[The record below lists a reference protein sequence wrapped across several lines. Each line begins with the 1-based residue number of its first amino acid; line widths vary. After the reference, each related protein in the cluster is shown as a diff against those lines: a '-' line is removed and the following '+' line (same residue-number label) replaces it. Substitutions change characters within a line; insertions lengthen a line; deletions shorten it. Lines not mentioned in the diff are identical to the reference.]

1 MANLKALREKIKNIT
16 DYSPDLQQYNDQ
28 LDELINDSYYNIWTL
43 KRWSFATKE
52 YFFKFIPDMLPA
64 RDVVAPVTSI
74 SAVINKGSR
83 QVDFTAPMDRLT
95 KENFEGQP
103 IEIQNYEY
111 TISKVVSDSQI
122 LLDKVFHGVSS
133 ISDTTWAI
141 KRRWYDLPHD
151 SIELLSLAHRDVPN
165 SNAGTGRFPP
175 YGKLTGLMPRREEEL
190 NLRMDYKASYAEAYV
205 WSPSKFVP
213 EAYQTKL
220 NAIPEEVTNLGFLYG
235 TYLEVCWAF
244 LEDGKV
250 GALSE
255 PQTVNFN
262 AGLPGGTNTLTITFR
277 TWDSQ
282 DVQADAFQSKDI
294 SPSQFEGLDKIVFWN
309 ANYNRSS
316 GERLGLPVWRTFNNP
331 GGGLS
336 RNISGYLDAVVAADT
351 AADVD
356 ILNFN
361 QIDPGNPVYIE
372 QDGQYNR
379 IRPYPRVDSWDE
391 EVTRQPGPE
400 ITAYSK
406 VPQDFLREGV
416 ARYYYKPSHL
426 GFATDSPEMP
436 FEFHQLIAYDVLAT
450 LYDKTGSMANAENYR
465 RRIEREVKRLEKRYC
480 DHIDSNIQ
488 RGQFVLGDRRSF
500 YYDYASLKSGG

>member
-28 LDELINDSYYNIWTL
+28 LDELINDSYYNIWTA

-52 YFFKFIPDMLPA
+52 YLFKFIPDMLPT
-64 RDVVAPVTSI
+64 RDVITPGASI
-74 SAVINKGSR
+74 GAVVNKGSR
-83 QVDFTAPMDRLT
+83 LVDFTAPMDRLT
-95 KENFEGQP
+95 VDNFEGQP

-111 TISKVVSDSQI
+111 LISKVIGDSQI
-122 LLDKVFHGVSS
+122 LLDKPFHGTSTVT
-133 ISDTTWAI
+133 DYTWII

-190 NLRMDYKASYAEAYV
+190 NLRMDYKASYAEAFV
-205 WSPSKFVP
+205 WSPSFFVP
-213 EAYQTKL
+213 EAYKTKASPVISE
-220 NAIPEEVTNLGFLYG
+220 NADGFPNN

-244 LEDGKV
+244 LRDGKV

-255 PQTVNFN
+255 PQTVYFT
-262 AGLPGGTNTLTITFR
+262 PGQGTHSTLDITFR
-277 TWDSQ
+277 SWDDQ
-282 DVQADAFQSKDI
+282 DVQADAFQSKDVK
-294 SPSQFEGLDKIVFWN
+294 PSQFEGLRKVVFWN
-309 ANYNRSS
+309 SNYNRIN
-316 GERLGLPVWRTFNNP
+316 GERLGLPVWRVFTNP
-331 GGGLS
+331 GGS
-336 RNISGYLDAVVAADT
+336 NTRNTSVYLNAVIAADT
-351 AADVD
+351 AASVS

-361 QIDPGNPVYIE
+361 QIDPGNETYIE

-391 EVTRQPGPE
+391 EVTRQNPSE
-400 ITAYSK
+400 AYSK
-406 VPQDFLREGV
+406 VNQDFLREGV

-426 GFATDSPEMP
+426 GFHTDSPEMP
-436 FEFHQLIAYDVLAT
+436 YEFHQLIAYDVLAT
-450 LYDKTGSMANAENYR
+450 LYDKTGSMSNAENYR
-465 RRIEREVKRLEKRYC
+465 RRIEREIKRLEKRYC
-480 DHIDSNIQ
+480 DHIDSAIQ

-500 YYDYASLKSGG
+500 YYDYASLKTGG

>member
-52 YFFKFIPDMLPA
+52 YFFKFIPDMLPT
-64 RDVVAPVTSI
+64 RDVITPGASI
-74 SAVINKGSR
+74 SASVTKGSR
-83 QVDFTAPMDRLT
+83 QVTFTAPMDRLT

-103 IEIQNYEY
+103 VEIQNYEY

-122 LLDKVFHGVSS
+122 LLDKVFHGQTTN
-133 ISDTTWAI
+133 SDTTWVI

-213 EAYQTKL
+213 EAFKVSLVNINNEFGT
-220 NAIPEEVTNLGFLYG
+220 GFPDG
-235 TYLEVCWAF
+235 SYLEVCWAF

-255 PQTVNFN
+255 PKSIKFEGEQAATVSLQINF
-262 AGLPGGTNTLTITFR
+262 TS
-277 TWDSQ
+277 WDDQ
-282 DVQADAFQSKDI
+282 PIVADAFQTKDT

-309 ANYNRSS
+309 ANYNRTT

-331 GGGLS
+331 GGSAL
-336 RNISGYLDAVVAADT
+336 RNTSVFLDSVIAPDT
-351 AADVD
+351 SSSIIIAN
-356 ILNFN
+356 LN

-391 EVTRQPGPE
+391 EVTRQNADE
-400 ITAYSK
+400 VYSK

-426 GFATDSPEMP
+426 GFSTDAPEMP

-465 RRIEREVKRLEKRYC
+465 RRIDREVKRLEKRYC
-480 DHIDSNIQ
+480 DHIDSRIV
-488 RGQFVLGDRRSF
+488 RGQFVLGNLRPF

>member
-52 YFFKFIPDMLPA
+52 YLFKFIPDMLPT
-64 RDVVAPVTSI
+64 RDVITPGASI
-74 SAVINKGSR
+74 SASVTKGSR
-83 QVDFTAPMDRLT
+83 QVIFTAPMDRLT

-111 TISKVVSDSQI
+111 IISKVVNNGEI
-122 LLDKVFHGVSS
+122 LLDKVFHGQTTN
-133 ISDTTWAI
+133 SDTTWII

-220 NAIPEEVTNLGFLYG
+220 NPIPSENQDGFLTG

-244 LEDGKV
+244 LQDGKV

-255 PQTVNFN
+255 PQTVEFTGQGFN
-262 AGLPGGTNTLTITFR
+262 ALTITFR
-277 TWDSQ
+277 TWDNQ

-309 ANYNRSS
+309 SNFNRAT

-331 GGGLS
+331 GGGNI
-336 RNISGYLDAVVAADT
+336 RNSSNYLESVVAADT
-351 AADVD
+351 AAS
-356 ILNFN
+356 ITIANFN
-361 QIDPGNPVYIE
+361 QIDPGNPIYIE

-379 IRPYPRVDSWDE
+379 IRPYPRVDSFDE
-391 EVTRQPGPE
+391 EVTRQDADE
-400 ITAYSK
+400 NYSK

-436 FEFHQLIAYDVLAT
+436 FEFHQLIVYDVLAT

-465 RRIEREVKRLEKRYC
+465 RRIDREVKRLEKRYC

-488 RGQFVLGDRRSF
+488 RGQFVLGDKRSF
-500 YYDYASLKSGG
+500 YYDYASLRNNG

>member
-28 LDELINDSYYNIWTL
+28 LDELINDAYYDIWTT
-43 KRWSFATKE
+43 KRWNFATKM
-52 YFFKFIPDMLPA
+52 YMFKFIPDMLPT
-64 RDVVAPVTSI
+64 RDVITPGASI
-74 SAVINKGSR
+74 GAVVNKGSR
-83 QVDFTAPMDRLT
+83 LVDFTAPMDRLT
-95 KENFEGQP
+95 KDNFEGQP

-122 LLDKVFHGVSS
+122 LLDQVFHGTSTVT
-133 ISDTTWAI
+133 DYTWRI

-151 SIELLSLAHRDVPN
+151 SIELLSLAHRDIPN

-190 NLRMDYKASYAEAYV
+190 NLRMDYAASYAEAYV

-213 EAYQTKL
+213 EAYKTKASPVPSE
-220 NAIPEEVTNLGFLYG
+220 NADGFPNG
-235 TYLEVCWAF
+235 SHLEVCWAF

-255 PQTVNFN
+255 PQTVYFT
-262 AGLPGGTNTLTITFR
+262 PGQGTHSTLDITFR
-277 TWDSQ
+277 SWDDQ
-282 DVQADAFQSKDI
+282 DIQADSFQSKDI
-294 SPSQFEGLDKIVFWN
+294 RPSQFEGLDKIVFWN
-309 ANYNRSS
+309 SNYDRAN
-316 GERLGLPVWRTFNNP
+316 GERLGLPVWRTFSNP
-331 GGGLS
+331 GGS
-336 RNISGYLDAVVAADT
+336 NTRNTSNYLESVIAADT
-351 AADVD
+351 AASIS

-361 QIDPGNPVYIE
+361 QIDPGNPIYIE

-391 EVTRQPGPE
+391 EITRQNPDE
-400 ITAYSK
+400 NYSK

-426 GFATDSPEMP
+426 GFASDSPEMP
-436 FEFHQLIAYDVLAT
+436 YEFHQLIVYKVLET

-465 RRIEREVKRLEKRYC
+465 RRIEREIKELEKRYT
-480 DHIDSNIQ
+480 DHQDSMVQ
-488 RGQFVLGDRRSF
+488 RGQFRLVGNRHF
-500 YYDYASLKSGG
+500 YYDYASLKTGG